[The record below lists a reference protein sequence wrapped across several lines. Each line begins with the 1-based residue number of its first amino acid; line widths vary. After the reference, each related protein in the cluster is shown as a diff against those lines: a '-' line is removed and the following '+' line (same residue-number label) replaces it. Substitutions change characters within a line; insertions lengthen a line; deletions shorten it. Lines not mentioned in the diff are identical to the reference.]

1 MSGRDDKRTLEIF
14 IHNLTQAQ
22 AIAIEDM
29 LAIWQ
34 QGGSLGCSR
43 WTAFF
48 ADGDGNFRPTCV
60 VNGHVAR
67 HQRHVAPEK
76 FWTNGELWRGDY
88 KIDFDAIAWALRK
101 EEADRA
107 ASQLANE
114 SSLTSDAVGQE
125 RVTPIVQR
133 VQE

>member
-1 MSGRDDKRTLEIF
+1 MSEDRQTMHIY
-14 IHNLTQAQ
+14 IHNLTHAQ

-34 QGGSLGCSR
+34 QGGSIGCSR

-67 HQRHVAPEK
+67 HQNLVPPER
-76 FWTNGELWRGDY
+76 FWTNKRVWGDEY
-88 KIDFDAIAWALRK
+88 RIDFDAIAWKLR
-101 EEADRA
+101 EFAEQPVPSASGCAADESVG
-107 ASQLANE
+107 ASPTE
-114 SSLTSDAVGQE
+114 K
-125 RVTPIVQR
+125 
-133 VQE
+133 